1 MDIVFDDSKF
11 EKQCNSHKLL
21 VRKQGPERAKKIRQR
36 LDDLRAANDLD
47 KMRNVPGKC
56 HELSGDKSGWLS
68 LDLDGPYRLLFR
80 PAYYPIPLKTDGG
93 MDWINITA
101 ISIIGIE
108 DTHG

>member
-11 EKQCNSHKLL
+11 EKQCNDHKLL
-21 VRKQGPERAKKIRQR
+21 VRKKGQERAKKIRQR
-36 LDDLRAANDLD
+36 LDD
-47 KMRNVPGKC
+47 MRNLPGNC

-68 LDLDGPYRLLFR
+68 LDLDGPYRLLFE
-80 PAYYPIPLKTDGG
+80 PANDPIPQKSDGG

-101 ISIIGIE
+101 VSIIGIE